1 MGTATGGPDGHHRPS
16 PTVPLSPPAETPA
29 ETPTGEA
36 PSTAT
41 APRPLR
47 AAPDAAPR
55 RPVRVKG

>member
-41 APRPLR
+41 APRP
-47 AAPDAAPR
+47 PCAPR
-55 RPVRVKG
+55 RMPHPADLCG